1 MKLSALLLT
10 GGTTLILVGCLFSQ
24 TRVPPDQIKPQSNT
38 GVYVNVTGRG
48 MVLATV
54 DPATLILDT
63 TGTTPVLRAIPQTT
77 PPAPAINEKHVTIKP
92 TAGVLSVNIPD
103 NGFIV
108 ASLNVY
114 VNGVL
119 QAPGD
124 DYTLAGTAVNLI
136 RASLAGDI
144 IQLTY
149 RF

>member
-1 MKLSALLLT
+1 MKLSAFTLL
-10 GGTTLILVGCLFSQ
+10 GGTLLLVGCLFSQ
-24 TRVPPDQIKPQSNT
+24 TRVTPDQIRPQSNT
-38 GVYVNVTGRG
+38 GVFVNITGKG
-48 MVLATV
+48 LVLATV

-63 TGTTPVLRAIPQTT
+63 TGATPVLRAVTQTA
-77 PPAPAINEKHVTIKP
+77 PPPLTINEKHVTIKP
-92 TAGVLSVNIPD
+92 IAGVLSVNVPD

-124 DYTLAGTAVNLI
+124 DYNVAGTAVTFI
-136 RASLAGDI
+136 RASTAGDI